1 MNNFILRQIGSIQS
15 DERGFRIALDTQ
27 FAPALKELEGF
38 SHIQVLWWFSDTD
51 DDVGRSRLQESSPYA
66 GAPEVMG
73 TFATRS
79 PMRPNPI
86 ALSVAQV
93 LQIDHE
99 HAVIRL
105 AYIDA
110 DDGTPLIDI
119 KPYTPSLDRVET
131 PGVPEWCAQWPKS
144 VEASGEFD
152 WSSAFN
158 F

>member
-1 MNNFILRQIGSIQS
+1 MNNFILRQIGTIQS
-15 DERGFRIALDTQ
+15 DEQGFRLVLDPQ
-27 FAPALKELEGF
+27 YGPALKELNDF
-38 SHIQVLWWFSDTD
+38 SHIQVLWWFSGTD
-51 DDVGRSRLQESSPYA
+51 HEAGRSQLQEQSPYV
-66 GAPEVMG
+66 GSPETMG

-93 LQIDHE
+93 LYIDHE
-99 HAVIRL
+99 RTVIEL

-110 DDGTPLIDI
+110 DDGTPLLDI
-119 KPYTPSLDRVET
+119 KPYTPSLDRVESPKT
-131 PGVPEWCAQWPKS
+131 PAWCANWPQS

-152 WSSAFN
+152 WSQVFN